1 MKEIYKTRG
10 ESKFDRKHN
19 CDDILSREIN
29 QSISVPS
36 VRDPDDT
43 HISNKESRTKDKT
56 ISYSNSKQR
65 KRQKKQHC
73 KVMEESQL
81 NRNGIEK
88 DYETKVR
95 EEPDSISD
103 TDFLT
108 LPQRVKGTNFRGSKI
123 TILK

>member
-10 ESKFDRKHN
+10 ESKIDRKHN
-19 CDDILSREIN
+19 FDDIPSREID

-36 VRDPDDT
+36 VRDPDDK
-43 HISNKESRTKDKT
+43 HISNKELRTKDKT
-56 ISYSNSKQR
+56 IFYSNSKQR

-88 DYETKVR
+88 DYKTKVQ

-103 TDFLT
+103 TYYT
-108 LPQRVKGTNFRGSKI
+108 YPTSKS
-123 TILK
+123 KKAQP